1 MNVLNFTL
9 DLENQFNKLD
19 ISLTWVK
26 HIVEFI
32 EQWQNESDSITIST
46 SGTTGVPKVYTVKKD
61 WMRFSAQNTL
71 SFFNLKPEDKVLLAL
86 SAEFIGGKMMLVRAL
101 EGGLKLWLCPPND
114 LSILNQDVHFK
125 FCPLVPLQAEKY
137 IHQLHK
143 IDQILLGGGPVN
155 ENLEERLIDLP
166 SQFYQSFAMAETLSH
181 FAIRNISKKESEFKV
196 FSNIQIGVNENNC
209 LWIKGPQLGQPFL
222 QTNDVVELLSDQRF
236 IWKGRF
242 DFIINSGGIKYNPEI
257 LEEGCRFLLNRN
269 IPFFIS
275 SQSDSKLGEQIVL
288 IIEESSSHI
297 LDDLTIQK
305 QDFNL
310 NTYAIPKKWILVKRI
325 PRTEA
330 SNKIRR
336 LVKEELFHSDNIL
349 REEWIH

>member
-9 DLENQFNKLD
+9 DLENQLDKLD
-19 ISLTWVK
+19 VSLAWMK

-32 EQWQNESDSITIST
+32 EQWQDESDSITIST
-46 SGTTGVPKVYTVKKD
+46 SGTTGVPKVYTVKKE
-61 WMRFSAQNTL
+61 WMRFSARNTL

-86 SAEFIGGKMMLVRAL
+86 SAEFIGGKMMLVRAI

-114 LSILNQDVHFK
+114 LSILNQDMHFN

-143 IDQILLGGGPVN
+143 IERILLGGGPVSKH
-155 ENLEERLIDLP
+155 LEKRLIDLP
-166 SQFYQSFAMAETLSH
+166 SQFYQSFAMTETLSH
-181 FAIRNISKKESEFKV
+181 FAIRNISKKESEFQV

-209 LWIKGPQLGQPFL
+209 LWLKATQLGQPFL
-222 QTNDVVELLSDQRF
+222 QTNDVIELLPDQRF

-257 LEEGCRFLLNRN
+257 LEEGCGFLLKLN

-275 SQSDSKLGEQIVL
+275 SQQDSKFGERIVL
-288 IIEESSSHI
+288 VIEESSFKIH
-297 LDDLTIQK
+297 DAFTIRR

-310 NTYAIPKKWILVKRI
+310 VTYAIPKKWILVKRI
-325 PRTEA
+325 PRTEV
-330 SNKIRR
+330 SNKIKR
-336 LVKEELFHSDNIL
+336 LAREELFHADNVL
-349 REEWIH
+349 HEEWIH